1 MNILELS
8 RAASTKLTSASGN
21 SSGTGFLVGDQ
32 YVVTCF
38 HVVASLVVQGTNVNW
53 TIFPDL
59 QVTLST
65 GETISGVVVS
75 IPSETNPNP
84 IHQDF
89 AVVKLMAK
97 PSKVPAQLEFATD
110 EDEVNI
116 GDEVVF
122 SGFPLATPGMV
133 THRGMVSGW
142 DDSKSLIFVQA
153 AINKGNS
160 GGALLNMNGRVA
172 GIVSMREGGISQGLQ
187 QLAAY
192 IDQTAQH
199 GSVKLMGVDSLQ
211 ATKAIVQTLDQYI
224 STGIGYARS
233 SRFVGSYVS
242 NNPDLF
248 R

>member
-8 RAASTKLTSASGN
+8 RAASAKLISQSGN

-38 HVVASLVVQGTNVNW
+38 HVVASLVIQGTNVNW
-53 TIFPDL
+53 TLFPDL
-59 QVTLST
+59 LVTLST
-65 GETISGVVVS
+65 GETISGAVVS
-75 IPSETNPNP
+75 IPSPTDPSP
-84 IHQDF
+84 VHQDF
-89 AVVKLMAK
+89 AVVKLKVK
-97 PSKVPAQLEFATD
+97 PSAILPRLELATD
-110 EDEVNI
+110 EEQLNV

-142 DDSKSLIFVQA
+142 DDSMSLIFVQA

-160 GGALLNMNGRVA
+160 GGALLNSHGRVA

-187 QLAAY
+187 QLTTY

-199 GSVKLMGVDSLQ
+199 GNVQLMGVDPLQ
-211 ATKAIVQTLDQYI
+211 ATKAIIQTLDQYI
-224 STGIGYARS
+224 STGIGYARVI
-233 SRFVGSYVS
+233 RFAGTYLSK
-242 NNPDLF
+242 NPDIF

>member
-8 RAASTKLTSASGN
+8 RAASTKLVSQSGH
-21 SSGTGFLVGDQ
+21 SSGTGFLIGDQ

-38 HVVASLVVQGTNVNW
+38 HVVASLVIQGGNVNW
-53 TIFPDL
+53 TLFPDL

-65 GETISGVVVS
+65 GETISGTVVS
-75 IPSETNPNP
+75 IPSSANPSP

-89 AVVKLMAK
+89 AVVKLMVK
-97 PSKVPAQLEFATD
+97 PTVVPARLEFATG
-110 EDEVNI
+110 EDHLTV

-142 DDSKSLIFVQA
+142 DDLRSLIFVQA

-160 GGALLNMNGRVA
+160 GGALLNVNGRVA
-172 GIVSMREGGISQGLQ
+172 GIISMREGGISQGLQ
-187 QLAAY
+187 QLTAY

-199 GSVKLMGVDSLQ
+199 GSVQLMGVDPLQ

-224 STGIGYARS
+224 STGIGYARAI
-233 SRFVGSYVS
+233 RFADSYLAT
-242 NNPDLF
+242 NPNILG
-248 R
+248 